1 MCADILDR
9 QLEFFESYDQESKNT
24 LFEIFETEAKKIFY
38 LENEKL
44 SECSKI
50 LGGINECDFV
60 LPKLICFDQVICEYE
75 YGKASSNN
83 NNNDTTFL
91 ADERIKKSR
100 DDLYKFNKNYNN
112 IVIILESPH
121 VDEFRYIIGCK
132 DGFRIG
138 MPCMGKTGE
147 NLKKY
152 FIDELDKCLEEV
164 FNNDE
169 CKDILEDDKN
179 KKFNIIIMN
188 AIQFQ
193 CSLGFSTWKKTD
205 KNKQKEE
212 TNKDKLC
219 KKLLQNE
226 AIKTNFTDRLKVY
239 NPKYI
244 LNCSTRKI
252 RNSIKYEIEDKLED
266 LKENRKK
273 YDKSESVIYIEGNHP
288 SSWINLKSIT
298 LKEVPLK
305 KNEVG

>member
-9 QLEFFESYDQESKNT
+9 QLEFFESYNQESKNT

-164 FNNDE
+164 FNNDKF
-169 CKDILEDDKN
+169 KDILKDDKN
-179 KKFNIIIMN
+179 KKFNIIVMN

-193 CSLGFSTWKKTD
+193 CSLGFKPSKE
-205 KNKQKEE
+205 KNE
-212 TNKDKLC
+212 LC
-219 KKLLQNE
+219 KKLFKDEVNDKDDKSE
-226 AIKTNFTDRLKVY
+226 KNIIKGNMIERLSEYK
-239 NPKYI
+239 PKFI
-244 LNCSTRKI
+244 LNCSTYI
-252 RNSIKYEIEDKLED
+252 I
-266 LKENRKK
+266 RKK
-273 YDKSESVIYIEGNHP
+273 IEKIVIDYSENIDEDGKSRSIIYIEGNHP
-288 SSWINLKSIT
+288 SSWENENYEKLKKET
-298 LKEVPLK
+298 LKLYPEEK
-305 KNEVG
+305 

>member
-9 QLEFFESYDQESKNT
+9 QLEFFESYNQESKNT

-164 FNNDE
+164 FNNDKF
-169 CKDILEDDKN
+169 KDILKDDEN
-179 KKFNIIIMN
+179 NKFNIIVMN

-193 CSLGFSTWKKTD
+193 CSLGFKLSKE
-205 KNKQKEE
+205 KNE
-212 TNKDKLC
+212 LC
-219 KKLLQNE
+219 KKLFKDEVKDKVKDKNDKSE
-226 AIKTNFTDRLKVY
+226 KNIIKSNMIKRLSVY
-239 NPKYI
+239 KPKCI
-244 LNCSTRKI
+244 VNCSTYKI
-252 RNSIKYEIEDKLED
+252 RKKIEKIVIDYSENIDEDGKSRSI
-266 LKENRKK
+266 
-273 YDKSESVIYIEGNHP
+273 IYIEGNHP
-288 SSWINLKSIT
+288 SNWEKRNVKS
-298 LKEVPLK
+298 
-305 KNEVG
+305 